1 MSINIE
7 TVKTGNVE
15 MDYFRFGKEGGVPL
29 AIIPGLSVKS
39 VMESAAAVAGL
50 YKSFVDV
57 FDIYVFDKRKNLPDE
72 YPLEELAD
80 DTAKVMEALGIKNVH
95 LFGTSQGGIA
105 VQLIAIRHP
114 ELVSSI
120 VLASTTPRATKE
132 SEEVVRKWIDLATM
146 DTCKEL
152 MLEFADKVYTKAFVD
167 KYRDAFITLGRLV
180 TQEELTRFKIL
191 ASNLFGFDN
200 TANLS
205 KIKCPAL
212 VIGAREDQV
221 FNYTLS
227 EELAKGIGCDI
238 YIYDGYNHA
247 VYDEAP
253 DYVDRLH
260 DFYFAQI

>member
-7 TVKTGNVE
+7 TAKAGNVE

-57 FDIYVFDKRKNLPDE
+57 FDIYVFDKRKNLPDV

-80 DTAKVMEALGIKNVH
+80 DTANVMKALGLSKVN

-114 ELVSSI
+114 ELVGSI

-132 SEEVVRKWIDLATM
+132 SEAVVKKWVDLAKM
-146 DTCKEL
+146 ETCKEL
-152 MLEFADKVYTKAFVD
+152 MLEFADRVYTKAFVD
-167 KYRDAFITLGRLV
+167 KYRDAFVTLAGLV
-180 TQEELTRFKIL
+180 TEEELRRFKIL

-200 TANLS
+200 TGNLG

-221 FNYTLS
+221 FSYTLS
-227 EELAKGIGCDI
+227 EELAKGIGCDVF
-238 YIYDGYNHA
+238 IYDGYNHA

-253 DYVDRLH
+253 DYVDKLH